1 MMPGTNAIS
10 VVVFPD
16 SHEAEA
22 HGFNYNEW
30 DKRPTPVN
38 ATKAVVVQRGTV
50 EGRATVDFI
59 TEDASGTKHVFMVT
73 ARLLEQI
80 VAVANSHRS
89 GT

>member
-1 MMPGTNAIS
+1 MSNAITL
-10 VVVFPD
+10 VVFPD

-30 DKRPTPVN
+30 DKQPTRCN

-59 TEDASGTKHVFMVT
+59 SEDASGTKHVFMIT

-80 VAVANSHRS
+80 VAVAKAPRS
-89 GT
+89 GA